1 MADTT
6 MKVVKVVKKPSNSIK
21 SPLQNWTPQYT
32 HDIPHMHYDILPVS
46 FTTPNSTL
54 GVSFVL
60 MQSWCSCSQ
69 DVLPVC

>member
-6 MKVVKVVKKPSNSIK
+6 MKVVKVVTKPSGLMK
-21 SPLQNWTPQYT
+21 SPLQNRTPQFT

-60 MQSWCSCSQ
+60 
-69 DVLPVC
+69 V